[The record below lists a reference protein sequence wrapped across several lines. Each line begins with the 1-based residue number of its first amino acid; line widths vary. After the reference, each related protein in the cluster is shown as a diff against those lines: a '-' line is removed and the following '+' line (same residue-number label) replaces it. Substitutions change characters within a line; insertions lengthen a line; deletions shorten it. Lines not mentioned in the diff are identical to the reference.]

1 MRRLRDVLN
10 TQDLEHL
17 RRILGGKESAPDPDE
32 TQRRSRVK
40 QISADETYISDG
52 SLEAFK
58 ALSQDDRERLLSEI
72 VWRLTCH
79 VEGSITRSPGKG
91 VPLESGFRMRL
102 AVQDGRAFFV
112 VKKG

>member
-1 MRRLRDVLN
+1 MRRIRDVLSAK
-10 TQDLEHL
+10 DLEHL
-17 RRILGGKESAPDPDE
+17 RRILGTKESGPDSDD

-40 QISADETYISDG
+40 QISTDETYISDQ
-52 SLEAFK
+52 SVDAFK
-58 ALSQDDRERLLSEI
+58 ELSQDDRERLLSEI

-91 VPLESGFRMRL
+91 VPLELGFRMRL
-102 AVQDGRAFFV
+102 AVQDGRAMFI

>member
-10 TQDLEHL
+10 PQDFEHL
-17 RRILGGKESAPDPDE
+17 SRILGAKEAERDPDE

-40 QISADETYISDG
+40 QISTDETYISQQ
-52 SLEAFK
+52 SIEAFK

-102 AVQDGRAFFV
+102 AVQDGRVMFV
-112 VKKG
+112 LKKG

>member
-10 TQDLEHL
+10 PQDLEHL
-17 RRILGGKESAPDPDE
+17 RRILGGKEAVPDADE

-40 QISADETYISDG
+40 QISTDETYISAQ
-52 SLEAFK
+52 SVEAFK
-58 ALSQDDRERLLSEI
+58 ALSQDERERLISEI

-102 AVQDGRAFFV
+102 AVQDGRALFV

>member
-10 TQDLEHL
+10 ARDLEHL
-17 RRILGGKESAPDPDE
+17 RQILGAKETAPDADE

-40 QISADETYISDG
+40 QISTDETYISEQ
-52 SLEAFK
+52 SVEAFQ

-91 VPLESGFRMRL
+91 VPLEAGFRMRL
-102 AVQDGRAFFV
+102 AVQEGRALFV

>member
-1 MRRLRDVLN
+1 MRPLRDVLN
-10 TQDLEHL
+10 PMDLEHL
-17 RRILGGKESAPDPDE
+17 RRILGAKESVPDSED

-40 QISADETYISDG
+40 KISADETYISDQ
-52 SLEAFK
+52 SVDAFK

-102 AVQDGRAFFV
+102 AVQDGRAMFI